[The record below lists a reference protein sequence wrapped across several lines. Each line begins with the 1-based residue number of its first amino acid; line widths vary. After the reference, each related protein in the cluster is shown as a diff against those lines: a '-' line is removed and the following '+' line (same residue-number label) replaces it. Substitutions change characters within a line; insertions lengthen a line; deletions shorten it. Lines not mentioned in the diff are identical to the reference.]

1 MSEDDKDE
9 SPAIVAEVA
18 APNQEHPNP
27 PNDTESATLAE
38 GEPLSKRQRK
48 KLIKLQQW
56 EVKKKEKRLKEKEKM
71 KQRKLEAIQ
80 AGLPTRNGP
89 SRKELKRNK
98 IDYSKS
104 DITIAVD
111 LSFDEMMIDKD
122 VAKCVKQLL
131 RIYTMNRRS
140 ERPIPL
146 HFTGIRPGGS
156 VEKHLKRNDGYQH
169 WDVKFSD
176 KPFVDLFERDKL
188 VYLSSESD
196 NVLTTLEKDHVY
208 VIGGLVDHNQYKGHC
223 HGLASEMGIRHARLP
238 LSEHLVIKTRTIL
251 TINQVFEILMKVQ
264 LGKPWQETL
273 LEVLPMRKGAKPKE
287 TDAISCD
294 EKIEEKSAGD
304 EPTTVQKEAE
314 SIDEQIKEP
323 SSSNGNEIAS

>member
-1 MSEDDKDE
+1 MDKHVE
-9 SPAIVAEVA
+9 EEPSPAVDETTSKEEQLVS
-18 APNQEHPNP
+18 PSDP
-27 PNDTESATLAE
+27 DSVSLAE
-38 GEPLSKRQRK
+38 GEPMSKRKRK
-48 KLIKLQQW
+48 KLLKMQQW

-71 KQRKLEAIQ
+71 KQRKLEAIK

-140 ERPIPL
+140 EKPIPL
-146 HFTGIRPGGS
+146 HFTGIRPGGA

-169 WDVKFSD
+169 WDVKFSGES
-176 KPFVDLFERDKL
+176 FVDLFDRDKL

-238 LSEHLVIKTRTIL
+238 LSEHIVIKTRTIL

-287 TDAISCD
+287 DAIVGKTKTSD
-294 EKIEEKSAGD
+294 ESEVAELKEL
-304 EPTTVQKEAE
+304 KEAT
-314 SIDEQIKEP
+314 DEETNN
-323 SSSNGNEIAS
+323 NGNEATS